1 MAPVN
6 LADGAPDGCGLD
18 RVEHGLRLEAVVQ
31 EGVAAQPQGNRRGR
45 RRRRDRDRPGP
56 GHMPQ
61 HRGDPLRVGIE
72 RRQIGPKDMDDN
84 RCGRRRDHL
93 MDALGHKGVGPEPDP
108 GNAADRGE
116 DRPLGGG
123 AAAGALRRQGDVDLR
138 PVGRAAFAYLAAQP
152 NVNKKKI
159 GDIGWCMGGGYAID
173 LAEHEPR
180 LAACV
185 VNYGALPADA
195 DTIQKIHAPVLVSTG
210 ALDRGITPAMVHNF
224 EAAMRQAGKQV
235 DAKIYPGAAHAFEN
249 PNNKEGYR
257 PAAARDAWQRAIT
270 FLAQT
275 LGGQP

>member
-1 MAPVN
+1 MKIIMA
-6 LADGAPDGCGLD
+6 L
-18 RVEHGLRLEAVVQ
+18 
-31 EGVAAQPQGNRRGR
+31 
-45 RRRRDRDRPGP
+45 
-56 GHMPQ
+56 
-61 HRGDPLRVGIE
+61 I
-72 RRQIGPKDMDDN
+72 
-84 RCGRRRDHL
+84 
-93 MDALGHKGVGPEPDP
+93 ALGSALLIPMSASARSSVKTRTVSYRSGDETVKGFLAEPQTPGRHPALVVIHEWWGLTPWVKQQAVKLAGHGYVALAVDLYRGQATNDP
-108 GNAADRGE
+108 SVAHQLARGLPQDR
-116 DRPLGGG
+116 
-123 AAAGALRRQGDVDLR
+123 ALRDLQ
-138 PVGRAAFAYLAAQP
+138 AAFAYLAAQP

-257 PAAARDAWQRAIT
+257 PAAARDAWQRAFT